1 MNIRRFQ
8 FNFGFHLSKFSKK
21 LTTFKSL
28 CLIFRQKITKTNV
41 DVLNVPI
48 YDCTH
53 QFVKQLLSIHFAPYK
68 IIYLWVYSPT
78 QMQCK
83 QASKIYQTKM
93 VKLGLE
99 DRTNY
104 SIFSKELQ
112 FEDTT
117 TYKIIKRNVESPGWS
132 LSQHAWHHITYHHHF

>member
-1 MNIRRFQ
+1 M
-8 FNFGFHLSKFSKK
+8 K

-28 CLIFRQKITKTNV
+28 CLIFRQKITKTNI

-53 QFVKQLLSIHFAPYK
+53 QFVKQLLSIHFAPNE
-68 IIYLWVYSPT
+68 INYLWVYTPA

-83 QASKIYQTKM
+83 QANKIHQTKM
-93 VKLGLE
+93 VKLGVE

-117 TYKIIKRNVESPGWS
+117 YKIIKRNVESPGGLSGVGIQFRIRRS
-132 LSQHAWHHITYHHHF
+132 LSQIVASHYLPFSLLVGISWLR